1 MNPEIRK
8 DSEEY
13 ARQEA
18 EREDVWQEKYGRK
31 LPELCGRFDE
41 ILRGED
47 EGKTERLEVLLQ
59 SDEVKEHYQMT
70 EEIAAVT
77 LGVMIAKRERCPGKN
92 EGILSGIVSV
102 KQMES
107 RLRKMRFAIYG
118 MEFLDAEVAEEGL
131 YQCMEEERLTIIG
144 FVTGVVIMA
153 VHPLRVMLF
162 MEKCFERRKMYG
174 IEIVLLEYITQMWE
188 GNQRMLCKLAELYER
203 MQGEESAVR
212 LRKELVDYKG
222 ECGEREQI
230 YLLQEKLWH
239 LRYGDQEAVE
249 ELLKQMGETNR
260 GEELLFRLLEQEKPW
275 TPEQYVSV
283 ADAWFAVGRNHI
295 GQRVLEIGNRET
307 DGEVQKILQNLKN
320 REKTDE

>member
-1 MNPEIRK
+1 
-8 DSEEY
+8 
-13 ARQEA
+13 
-18 EREDVWQEKYGRK
+18 
-31 LPELCGRFDE
+31 
-41 ILRGED
+41 
-47 EGKTERLEVLLQ
+47 
-59 SDEVKEHYQMT
+59 MT
-70 EEIAAVT
+70 EEIGLVT

-107 RLRKMRFAIYG
+107 RLRKMRFANIWDWSFSMRKLQKKRALPVHG
-118 MEFLDAEVAEEGL
+118 RGET
-131 YQCMEEERLTIIG
+131 TIIG

-249 ELLKQMGETNR
+249 ELLNRWGKQT
-260 GEELLFRLLEQEKPW
+260 EERNFFFDCLNKRSHGHQSSMCLWQMHGLLLEGII
-275 TPEQYVSV
+275 S
-283 ADAWFAVGRNHI
+283 GR
-295 GQRVLEIGNRET
+295 GCWKLEIGRQM
-307 DGEVQKILQNLKN
+307 GKCKKILQNLKN
-320 REKTDE
+320 REKDG